1 MKTSRPLVLFARLPI
16 VLRNLRGKKSLREVA
31 EGTGLA
37 KEHLALLEPRP
48 PRRRR
53 GEVLEGRSGRTP
65 RLDTLDVLLRYYGIS
80 LFDLGELLK
89 EAQDPQCS
97 TPDLIL
103 KKRPADTKSREVGPG
118 T

>member
-1 MKTSRPLVLFARLPI
+1 LKTSRPLVLFARLPI

-48 PRRRR
+48 TRRRR

-80 LFDLGELLK
+80 LFDLAELLK
-89 EAQDPQCS
+89 GTQEATMQHSGSDPQE
-97 TPDLIL
+97 
-103 KKRPADTKSREVGPG
+103 PADTKSREVGPG